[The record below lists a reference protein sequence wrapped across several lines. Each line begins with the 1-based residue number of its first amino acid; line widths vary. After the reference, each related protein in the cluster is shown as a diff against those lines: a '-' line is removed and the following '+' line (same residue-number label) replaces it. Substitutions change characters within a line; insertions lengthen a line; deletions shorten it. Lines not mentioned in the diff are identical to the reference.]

1 MATLIPSIN
10 TCLRRMTSGERRF
23 GRRLESHLENDY
35 LCWYDVPVGPKRQ
48 HPDFVVL
55 HPSRGLLILEVKD
68 WKIDHIQRI
77 DRQSATVLT
86 TDGAK
91 ELVNPLEQARQYAHA
106 VIRPMERDPALVH
119 PEGHRYAGRLLMPF
133 GYGVVLSRI
142 TRRQFDTSD
151 LGEVLPP
158 DRVICQDEMTES
170 EDMEVFQTRLW
181 NMFTIYFD
189 HRLDLPQI
197 DRIRWHLFPEV
208 RISQGSLFE
217 SDDVEPESEDVL
229 PDILRVMDLQQEQL
243 ARSLG
248 EGHRVIHGAAGAG
261 KTLILVYRC
270 LHLAQM
276 LRKPILVLCYNRTLA
291 RRIQTLLVEKGI
303 HEERVHVRGFHSWC
317 HSQLRT
323 YNVGMPRRA
332 RKRDKFYDEMVQRVI
347 DGVEREEIPGGQYGA
362 VLVDEGHDFQPHW
375 LKLVVQMVDPQT
387 RSLLV
392 LYDDAQS
399 IYRRGDA
406 FSFSSV
412 GIQARGRTTILRIN
426 YRNTQEILDLASKFA
441 RDLLTAEQA
450 DEDGIPL
457 VVPETAGR
465 VGAQPQLV
473 ELPDWRE
480 ELSYMARHLQQ
491 LHDSGIPWREMAVL
505 YRRNKSADAIA
516 SALDEAAIP
525 HEALASRR
533 KRSAFDANTETVK
546 VLTMHSS
553 KGLEFRAVA
562 IPGINRMPLKD
573 EDPTEEA
580 RVLYVGMTRAMDHL
594 LITGHDK
601 GGFLDQIRSAVA

>member
-1 MATLIPSIN
+1 
-10 TCLRRMTSGERRF
+10 MTSGERRF
-23 GRRLESHLENDY
+23 ARRLESHLEQDY

-68 WKIDHIQRI
+68 WKIDFIQRI
-77 DRQSATVLT
+77 DRQSVTLLT
-86 TDGAK
+86 TDGVK
-91 ELVNPLEQARQYAHA
+91 ETINPLEQARQYAHA
-106 VIRPMERDPALVH
+106 VIRPMQRDPALIH
-119 PEGHRYAGRLLMPF
+119 TEEHRYAGRLIMPF

-142 TRRQFDTSD
+142 TRRQFDASD

-158 DRVICQDEMTES
+158 ERVICQDEMTES

-181 NMFTIYFD
+181 DMFTVYFD

-217 SDDVEPESEDVL
+217 SEAPDEETEDVL

-243 ARSLG
+243 ARSMG
-248 EGHRVIHGAAGAG
+248 EGHRVVHGAAGAG

-270 LHLAQM
+270 LHLAQV

-291 RRIQTLLVEKGI
+291 RRIQTLLVDKGI
-303 HEERVHVRGFHSWC
+303 DEARVHVRGFHSWC

-323 YNVGMPRRA
+323 YNLALPPRGRS
-332 RKRDKFYDEMVQRVI
+332 REGFYDGMVQRVI
-347 DGVEREEIPGGQYGA
+347 EGVEREDIPAGQYGA

-375 LKLVVQMVDPQT
+375 LKLVVQMVDPKT
-387 RSLLV
+387 HSLLV

-399 IYRRGDA
+399 IYRRGES

-426 YRNTQEILDLASKFA
+426 YRNTQEILDLATKFA

-465 VGAQPQLV
+465 GGSQPLVV

-480 ELSYMARHLQQ
+480 ELAYMARHLRE
-491 LHDSGIPWREMAVL
+491 LHESGIAWRDMAVL
-505 YRRNKSADAIA
+505 HRRTKSARPIADA
-516 SALDEAAIP
+516 LEAAGIP
-525 HEALASRR
+525 QESLATKS

-562 IPGINRMPLKD
+562 IPGINRMPREE

-594 LITGHDK
+594 LVTGHAA
-601 GGFLDQIRSAVA
+601 GGFLDQLRAAG

>member
-1 MATLIPSIN
+1 VATLIPAIN
-10 TCLRRMTSGERRF
+10 TCLRRMTTGERRF
-23 GRRLESHLENDY
+23 ARRLESHLENDY

-48 HPDFVVL
+48 HPDFVIL
-55 HPSRGLLILEVKD
+55 HPSRGLLILEAKD
-68 WKIDHIQRI
+68 WKLDHIQRI

-86 TDGAK
+86 MDGAK
-91 ELVNPLEQARQYAHA
+91 ELTNPLEQARQYAHA
-106 VIRPMERDPALVH
+106 VTRPMERDPALVH
-119 PEGHRYAGRLLMPF
+119 PDGHRYAGRLLMPF

-142 TRRQFDTSD
+142 TRRQFDASD

-158 DRVICQDEMTES
+158 NRVICQDEMTES
-170 EDMEVFQTRLW
+170 EDMEFFQTRLW
-181 NMFTIYFD
+181 NMFTVYFD

-197 DRIRWHLFPEV
+197 DRVRWHLFPEV

-217 SDDVEPESEDVL
+217 SDEAESEEVL

-270 LHLAQM
+270 LHLAQI
-276 LRKPILVLCYNRTLA
+276 LRKPILVICYNRTLA

-317 HSQLRT
+317 YAQLRT
-323 YNVGMPRRA
+323 YNVALPTRSREKYDA
-332 RKRDKFYDEMVQRVI
+332 YYDEMVQRVI
-347 DGVEREEIPGGQYGA
+347 DGVDRDEIPAGQYGA

-375 LKLVVQMVDPQT
+375 LKLVVQMVDPKT

-426 YRNTQEILDLASKFA
+426 YRNTQEILDLATKFA

-450 DEDGIPL
+450 DEDGVPL

-465 VGAQPQLV
+465 GGSRPRLV
-473 ELPDWRE
+473 QLPDWRE
-480 ELSYMARHLQQ
+480 ELAYMTRHLRE
-491 LHDSGIPWREMAVL
+491 LNEAGIPWREMAVL
-505 YRRNKSADAIA
+505 YRRSKSAGAIA
-516 SALDEAAIP
+516 NALDMAEIP
-525 HEALASRR
+525 HESLASRS
-533 KRSAFDANTETVK
+533 KRTAFDANGETVK

-562 IPGINRMPLKD
+562 IPGINRMPRED

-594 LITGHDK
+594 LITAHGT
-601 GGFLDQIRSAVA
+601 GGFLEQLRASMN